1 MSAVEA
7 ARLREVTEL
16 VHYTTSPGIMGTL
29 MTGRLLS
36 RKRLEG
42 NEEIAFVR
50 EAIWPTRLPKWDD
63 HISLSITRIN
73 KDLHDRSRQHYPEHW
88 WGILSFATSILDDE
102 DVWFA
107 TCNNLWPSCERTQHA
122 VGFEALFADTVEG
135 KFQVDTERSAA
146 MPANWPTD
154 RSAEV
159 LYPGEITLD
168 HLQRIYVTDLAHRAL
183 IIAWSETFSIDI
195 PEVVV
200 DASRFD

>member
-1 MSAVEA
+1 MSAIEA
-7 ARLREVTEL
+7 AREREVVEL

-29 MTGRLLS
+29 RTGRLLS

-42 NEEIAFVR
+42 NEDIAFVR
-50 EAIWPTRLPKWDD
+50 EAIWPTRLYKWDD
-63 HISLSITRIN
+63 HISLSISRIN
-73 KDLHDRSRQHYPEHW
+73 KELHDRSRRRYPEHW
-88 WGILSFATSILDDE
+88 WGILSFSTSLLNDE

-107 TCNNLWPSCERTQHA
+107 TCNNLWPSCKRAQHA
-122 VGFEALFADTVEG
+122 AGFEALFADTVEG
-135 KFQVDTERSAA
+135 KFQVDSERDTV
-146 MPANWPTD
+146 MPASWATD

-183 IIAWSETFSIDI
+183 IMAWCETFSIAT

-200 DASRFD
+200 DASRFE